1 MTSNS
6 KDDPENSDHDNNDRD
21 NNDRDKN
28 SRIHNESDMNNRGNR
43 DPDNNDRGK
52 YSRGNNKPDKNVST
66 KKSGTRRAIY
76 EWVGIIVVA
85 GTLYLTGL
93 HVEVIGTLQRVL
105 LWTGIFNAKVNVEM
119 TDGPLLAD
127 SDYNFTFTTSDGET
141 LRLADYRGDVVFVNV
156 WASWCPP
163 CVAEMPTIEKLHN
176 SLQDRENIRFLML
189 CVDEDPD
196 LAVRF
201 MERRGFSMPYHFPVT
216 QMPNALQGSVLP
228 TTWVI
233 SRQGQVVYKREGIA
247 DYGTRGFRNWMI
259 GLSEQD

>member
-1 MTSNS
+1 MNSNG
-6 KDDPENSDHDNNDRD
+6 KDEPENNDSDKNEPENSDRGENDRG
-21 NNDRDKN
+21 N
-28 SRIHNESDMNNRGNR
+28 SGS
-43 DPDNNDRGK
+43 DNNDRGK
-52 YSRGNNKPDKNVST
+52 NSRGKNEPDNNDHGNNDPDKALSG
-66 KKSGTRRAIY
+66 KKSAKRRAIY

-119 TDGPLLAD
+119 TDGPLLTD
-127 SDYNFTFTTSDGET
+127 SDYHFAFTTSDGET
-141 LRLADYRGDVVFVNV
+141 HRLADFRGDVVFVNV

-176 SLQDRENIRFLML
+176 SVQDRENIRFLIL
-189 CVDEDPD
+189 SVDEEPER
-196 LAVRF
+196 AVRF

-216 QMPNALQGSVLP
+216 QLPRALQGSVLP

-247 DYGTRGFRNWMI
+247 DYGTRDFRNWLV